1 MAKNLLLFVSF
12 FVVSQTHGQSSSEKI
27 PLSPS
32 MVVNES
38 GHGDATLLVDEQ
50 ALSGDPLDG
59 SSGSPQTYW
68 FPGWQADI
76 YPTSAYIDLGQEYAL
91 SDIFLYDHAGIK
103 DFMVEVGE
111 PGNWMHLFT
120 DPMSS
125 YNSWKRHEVN
135 VITRYVRVSKSSAG
149 GNMNEI
155 VLYGSPANNAP
166 EIEQITQQ
174 AVTVGGQ
181 LSIGLSASDSDGD
194 PLAFSLD
201 SGPGFIVLTDLGN
214 GTATIEVMPQAGDE
228 GVYNIEVS
236 VSDGRGGIVST
247 AFVLIVQPSA
257 VLMPTPPVDMVRNR
271 PVDGMP

>member
-12 FVVSQTHGQSSSEKI
+12 FVVSQTLAQSSSEKI

-50 ALSGDPLDG
+50 ALSGDPLG
-59 SSGSPQTYW
+59 GGSGSPQTYW

-111 PGNWMHLFT
+111 PGNWTHLFT

-135 VITRYVRVSKSSAG
+135 VITRYVRVSKSAAG

-155 VLYGSPANNAP
+155 VLYGSPTSN
-166 EIEQITQQ
+166 
-174 AVTVGGQ
+174 
-181 LSIGLSASDSDGD
+181 S
-194 PLAFSLD
+194 
-201 SGPGFIVLTDLGN
+201 
-214 GTATIEVMPQAGDE
+214 
-228 GVYNIEVS
+228 
-236 VSDGRGGIVST
+236 
-247 AFVLIVQPSA
+247 
-257 VLMPTPPVDMVRNR
+257 PPVFAAVADRSVA
-271 PVDGMP
+271 VGELWAGSGTDSTSYKKLV